1 MASGKTTFA
10 KRLLEK
16 LGLDRAVILSQDNYY
31 LDQSHKFDKDG
42 GAVNFDHPDSLDF
55 SLMATHLKLL
65 RQNQIIKIPLY
76 DFATHRRKTETIT
89 LAPHPIILVDG
100 ILILSQKILL
110 PEFDYKIFI
119 DCDEVTRFS
128 RRLNRDVKERAR
140 TPEGVREQFDTQV
153 KPMHDE
159 FVGPSK
165 NFADLVVSKDNFEK
179 ELELLFSN
187 LKA

>member
-1 MASGKTTFA
+1 MASEIKIIAIAGGSGSGKTTFA

-31 LDQSHKFDKDG
+31 LDQSHKFDKD
-42 GAVNFDHPDSLDF
+42 
-55 SLMATHLKLL
+55 LKLL